1 MLFKTSSKYQ
11 LLLEKELEQQ
21 LLLLRSRLSETEEY
35 TAILGNVERL
45 HELLGEHKPTRIS
58 PETRATIAANLIGI
72 LMIIRHEDVNV
83 ISSKAL
89 GFVLRPR

>member
-1 MLFKTSSKYQ
+1 MLFKTSVKYQ

-35 TAILGNVERL
+35 TKILANVERL
-45 HELLGEHKPTRIS
+45 HELMGEHKPARIS
-58 PETRATIAANLIGI
+58 PETKATIAANLIGI

-89 GFVLRPR
+89 GFIMRTR